1 MSPEATR
8 TSCAFHPVPSYQAPW
23 AARSSFLSL
32 APPDPCVGSPAT
44 DDSAR
49 GWVGGGA
56 ALSQER
62 PLRFGAGEAAK
73 RRDSGKGEKQ
83 QPERKQSCGV
93 TQQEEEEEGREE
105 AERKRG
111 RERETR
117 DRSFQGSS
125 KSASGASEG
134 PRSVPHRRARAAHRP
149 GAPREALLSGTTS
162 TQVYGRRRKKLR
174 SNPLPGQNG

>member
-1 MSPEATR
+1 MPECPPSPPEPAAPSIQFPLTR
-8 TSCAFHPVPSYQAPW
+8 LLGL
-23 AARSSFLSL
+23 R
-32 APPDPCVGSPAT
+32 APPFSRSHHRTLGGIAGDGRLS
-44 DDSAR
+44 
-49 GWVGGGA
+49 WGGGGGSA
-56 ALSQER
+56 GLSQER

-93 TQQEEEEEGREE
+93 TQQEEGREE

-111 RERETR
+111 RERE
-117 DRSFQGSS
+117 RSFQGSS
-125 KSASGASEG
+125 KSVSGASEG

-162 TQVYGRRRKKLR
+162 KQVYGRRRKKLR